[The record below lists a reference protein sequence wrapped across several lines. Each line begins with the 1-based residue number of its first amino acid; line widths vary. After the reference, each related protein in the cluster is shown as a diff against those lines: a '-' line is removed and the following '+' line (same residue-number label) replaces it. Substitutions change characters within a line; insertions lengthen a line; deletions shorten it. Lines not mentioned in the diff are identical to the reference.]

1 LSERSKKDLGLEV
14 NSRFETIISI
24 KFEIVYFM
32 KVRLFS
38 VQLAWVAT
46 LIGSLG
52 PVSSIA
58 QEVNPA
64 GKAFPV
70 VNLPRAVP
78 AAMLERQLG
87 PEIAE
92 MAKWYGYGEAEFRK
106 MLSEERSMRADRQ
119 GYLHYVCA
127 GLVAPAGGATGAA
140 ATVTQPTYALT
151 DTFRLHSRP
160 GASKVIYLDFDGHV
174 TSGTSWNSSYN
185 GGTSF
190 TTPAYD
196 IGDGSGVATMSNAEL
211 TRIQGIWKRVAED
224 FMIYDVDVTT
234 EDPGVEALRKSTT
247 SDALYGVRVCIGG
260 SSYDWFKQGAGGV
273 AYLGSYDWNTDTP
286 CYVFTAQLGTGNEKF
301 TAEAASH
308 EVGHTLRLKHDGQTN
323 ITEYYEGHSNWAPI
337 MGVSYYKDVTQWSKG
352 EYPSANNLEDDT
364 AVMLGEGI
372 SRRADEHGDSIAN
385 ATVLSGT
392 SVVANGIISTVADAD
407 LFRFTTGAGAVS
419 FTATPAVPSP
429 NLDVQLAVYDGSGTL
444 VTFSN
449 PAGMAGS
456 LSANLA
462 AGTYYLA
469 LDGVGTGS
477 PLTAY
482 NDYGSLG
489 EYSLAG
495 NLVPTGN
502 QPPIVVA
509 SATPTTGTAPLAVG
523 FSSGGTFDA
532 DGSITAYDWQFG
544 DGASSTLANP
554 SHSYS
559 QPGTYQAT
567 LVAWDNGGLSGS
579 ASVTITVLAPVVT
592 RKIYVSNIQLVNTS
606 KRANRSASASVTV
619 RDSNGAVVPG
629 AVVSGSWSGLVSG
642 NATVTTGTNGVATF
656 RSPVAKRGGTIFF
669 TVNGITASGSSYDA
683 TLNAETTDSIAV
695 Q

>member
-1 LSERSKKDLGLEV
+1 MG
-14 NSRFETIISI
+14 
-24 KFEIVYFM
+24 
-32 KVRLFS
+32 
-38 VQLAWVAT
+38 
-46 LIGSLG
+46 
-52 PVSSIA
+52 
-58 QEVNPA
+58 QEVNPG
-64 GKAFPV
+64 GKVFPV
-70 VNLPRAVP
+70 VNLTRSIP
-78 AAMLERQLG
+78 AAMLERQVG
-87 PEIAE
+87 SQFGE
-92 MAKWYGYGEAEFRK
+92 MASWYGYSEAEFRK
-106 MLSEERSMRADRQ
+106 MLIEERSMRADRQ

-127 GLVAPAGGATGAA
+127 GLVLPAGGVTGAA
-140 ATVTQPTYALT
+140 ATVTQPTYALA
-151 DTFRLHSRP
+151 DTFRLHSRA

-174 TSGTSWNSSYN
+174 TSGTSWNSSYS
-185 GGTSF
+185 GGASF

-196 IGDGSGVATMSNAEL
+196 IGDGSGVVTMSNAEL

-247 SDALYGVRVCIGG
+247 SDALYGVRVCVGG

-308 EVGHTLRLKHDGQTN
+308 EVGHTLRLKHDGQKDSSGAT
-323 ITEYYEGHSNWAPI
+323 TVEYYEGHSNWAPI
-337 MGVSYYKDVTQWSKG
+337 MGVGYYKEVTQWSKG

-364 AVMLGEGI
+364 TVMLGEGI
-372 SRRADEHGDSIAN
+372 SLRVDEHGDSIAN
-385 ATVLSGT
+385 ATVLGGT
-392 SVVANGIISTVADAD
+392 SVVSNGIVSTVADAD
-407 LFRFTTGAGAVS
+407 LFRFTTGAGMVS

-449 PAGMAGS
+449 PVGMAGS
-456 LSANLA
+456 LSASLA

-469 LDGVGTGS
+469 VDGVGTGS
-477 PLTAY
+477 PLTEY

-502 QPPIVVA
+502 QAPIVAA

-523 FSSGGTFDA
+523 FTSNGTFDA

-579 ASVTITVLAPVVT
+579 ASVTITVQAPVVT
-592 RKIYVSNIQLVNTS
+592 KKIYVSNIQLVNTS

-619 RDSNGAVVPG
+619 RDSNGAVVAG

-642 NATVTTGTNGVATF
+642 SATLTTGTNGVATF
-656 RSPVAKRGGTIFF
+656 RSPVAKSGGTIFF

-683 TLNAETTDSIAV
+683 TLNTETTDSITV